1 MFGNCDANSLNA
13 SSAVCPGYLCRLLP
27 FTLLLVLL
35 LVGLPGCGPSSV
47 GTIPVEIS
55 GSTMG
60 TYYKITLTQLPQNSS
75 VDQLQSE
82 IDARLETV
90 NDQMSTWRD
99 YSELSRFNTQ
109 TGTGWFEV
117 SEETALVLAEANRIS
132 ELSGGAFDV
141 TVGPLI
147 NLWNFGEQPG
157 TDRIPTDEEIT
168 TAKQTIGYQQ
178 FPLASTTLAARV
190 LFSPVVSSHTDFRF
204 RSPIITVKIGSL
216 HKLRAPERSF
226 AQMQRLGQPSLNVRS
241 AETPRDLRTKSSSK
255 GPLRQLDARISYEE
269 SIAKTGRGLS

>member
-1 MFGNCDANSLNA
+1 M
-13 SSAVCPGYLCRLLP
+13 
-27 FTLLLVLL
+27 
-35 LVGLPGCGPSSV
+35 
-47 GTIPVEIS
+47 I
-55 GSTMG
+55 
-60 TYYKITLTQLPQNSS
+60 K
-75 VDQLQSE
+75 
-82 IDARLETV
+82 
-90 NDQMSTWRD
+90 
-99 YSELSRFNTQ
+99 
-109 TGTGWFEV
+109 
-117 SEETALVLAEANRIS
+117 
-132 ELSGGAFDV
+132 
-141 TVGPLI
+141 
-147 NLWNFGEQPG
+147 
-157 TDRIPTDEEIT
+157 
-168 TAKQTIGYQQ
+168 QQ